1 MSDVLSPEHQGSAR
15 DERLA
20 QNEVVFRAVNESIEQ
35 QAIRFGGLDSYEFI
49 CECASSAC
57 FERIAL
63 TLAQYEGIRREGT
76 TFFVAPGHEHDE
88 VELVVEKQVT
98 YSVVRKDG
106 AAGIIAEFA
115 DPRDAD

>member
-1 MSDVLSPEHQGSAR
+1 MSEALGSEPQGPAR

-20 QNEVVFRAVNESIEQ
+20 QNEVIFRTVNESIEQ
-35 QAIRFGGLDSYEFI
+35 QALEFGGLDAYEFI
-49 CECASSAC
+49 CECSSSAC
-57 FERIAL
+57 FERISL

-76 TFFVAPGHEHDE
+76 TFVVRTGHEYDE
-88 VELVVEKQVT
+88 IELVVEKQAT

-115 DPRDAD
+115 DPRDAE